1 MKAKEREQMLT
12 TVDNPYD
19 PNTDYDHWLEYD
31 HDHGYYTQEL
41 LARVAPIS
49 ESESEQAFDI
59 ILDEAMN
66 QIIEADSLGIY
77 KIV

>member
-1 MKAKEREQMLT
+1 MLT

>member
-1 MKAKEREQMLT
+1 MLT

-19 PNTDYDHWLEYD
+19 PYKQYDQWLEYD
-31 HDHGYYTQEL
+31 HEHGYYTQEL
-41 LARVAPIS
+41 LARVAPID
-49 ESESEQAFDI
+49 EDETDEGTDI

-66 QIIEADSLGIY
+66 QIVQGDSLGIY